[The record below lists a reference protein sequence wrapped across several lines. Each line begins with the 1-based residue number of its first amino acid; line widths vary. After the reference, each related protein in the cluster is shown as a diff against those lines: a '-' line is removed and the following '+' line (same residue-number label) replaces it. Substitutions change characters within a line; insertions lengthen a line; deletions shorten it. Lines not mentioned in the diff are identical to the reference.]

1 MRPRIRW
8 RIYGFLFAF
17 GFIAYFQ
24 QKGLTVAA
32 ERIMP
37 DLHFSQVQ
45 IGWLESAFVL
55 GYALFQFPGGV
66 LGQRLGARW
75 TFTLIG
81 VVAFLATVLTPAA
94 PALFKGSAL
103 LFAMAALQFVMG
115 LAQGPIF
122 PVSSGVMESWF
133 PRGRWPLIQG
143 LQSSALQL
151 AAAATAP
158 LVAYLMSTI
167 GWQQALLWP
176 ALPAAGVVA
185 LWAWYGRNS
194 PQQHRAVCATE
205 IAELGAR
212 GADETP
218 SPLTRARLQRILT
231 NRSVLLLTLSY
242 VCMNYVF
249 YLISNWCFL
258 YLVQERHFTLL
269 ESGLLA
275 ALPPLAAAVGAGVG
289 GFWVT
294 RACKRFGT
302 RWGYRTVPLLAL
314 PGAGLLLLLVVNL
327 ANAYVALAALA
338 LAYLVVELTE
348 AAFWGGV
355 MVVARS
361 DCMAASGVLNTGGNV
376 GGLIGI
382 PIVAHLS
389 GAGHWTAAFALGAVL
404 ALLGSLLWF
413 GIEADR
419 PIVSDA
425 Q

>member
-1 MRPRIRW
+1 MRLRIRW

-24 QKGLTVAA
+24 QKGLTIAA

-37 DLHFSQVQ
+37 ELHFSQVE

-55 GYALFQFPGGV
+55 GYALLQFPGGV
-66 LGQRLGARW
+66 LGQRLGARR

-94 PALFKGSAL
+94 PILFKGTAL
-103 LFAMAALQFVMG
+103 LAGMLALQFILG

-122 PVSSGVMESWF
+122 PVSTGVMESWF
-133 PRGRWPLIQG
+133 PRARWPLIQG

-158 LVAYLMSTI
+158 LVAYLMTRI

-176 ALPAAGVVA
+176 ALPAAAVVA

-194 PQQHRAVCATE
+194 PEEHRAVTAPE
-205 IAELGAR
+205 LAELGAR
-212 GADETP
+212 PAAQAA
-218 SPLTRARLQRILT
+218 SAITRARLKKILT
-231 NRSVLLLTLSY
+231 SRSVLLLTLSY
-242 VCMNYVF
+242 VCMNYVY

-258 YLVQERHFTLL
+258 YLVEERHFTLL
-269 ESGLLA
+269 EGGLLA
-275 ALPPLAAAVGAGVG
+275 ALPPLAAALGAGVG
-289 GFWVT
+289 GLMVA
-294 RACKRFGT
+294 RACERFGT
-302 RWGYRTVPLLAL
+302 RWGYRAVPLLAL
-314 PGAGLLLLLVVNL
+314 PGAGLLLVLVVSL
-327 ANAYVALAALA
+327 GNAYAALAALA
-338 LAYLVVELTE
+338 CAYLVVELTE

-355 MVVARS
+355 MVVARG

-382 PIVAHLS
+382 PIVAYLS
-389 GAGHWTAAFALGAVL
+389 GGGHWTAAFALGAGL
-404 ALLGSLLWF
+404 ALIGTVLWF
-413 GIEADR
+413 GIDADR
-419 PIVSDA
+419 AIA
-425 Q
+425 